1 MWTVGELANVCRI
14 LVAVGRR
21 ANGSSQRGSWRMA
34 CAPSNAAAMAQATG
48 STRYILG

>member
-21 ANGSSQRGSWRMA
+21 ANGSSQRGSWRMT
-34 CAPSNAAAMAQATG
+34 CAPKATG